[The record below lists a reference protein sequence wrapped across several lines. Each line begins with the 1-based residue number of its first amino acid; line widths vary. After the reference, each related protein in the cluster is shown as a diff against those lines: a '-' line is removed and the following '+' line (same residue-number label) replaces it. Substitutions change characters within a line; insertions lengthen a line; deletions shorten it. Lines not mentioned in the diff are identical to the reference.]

1 MKVMDDHFKER
12 TSALLKAT
20 KKFKEDNIPCQLK
33 EVMDQDDH
41 FKEHKSAILKA
52 LKATRSFKK
61 DTIPCQIEEGLYL
74 GSLGAA
80 NNLSTLKSL
89 NITHIL
95 SITSSPP
102 SYPNDFVY
110 KTILVPDK
118 LDANISQYFDEC
130 FTFIDEARTRGGG
143 VLVHCFAGK
152 SRSVTVVVAY
162 LMFKNG
168 MSLSEAMV
176 HVKLKR
182 PVASPNSGFMLQ
194 LEEYEK
200 SRRDAGSITGT
211 GHKAEKCGSSL

>member
-1 MKVMDDHFKER
+1 M
-12 TSALLKAT
+12 
-20 KKFKEDNIPCQLK
+20 
-33 EVMDQDDH
+33 DDH
-41 FKEHKSAILKA
+41 FKEHKAALLKV
-52 LKATRSFKK
+52 LKATEIFKQ
-61 DTIPCQIEEGLYL
+61 DNIPCQIEEGLYL

-80 NNLSTLKSL
+80 NTRSTLKRL

-102 SYPNDFVY
+102 SHPDDFVY

-130 FTFIDEARTRGGG
+130 FTFIDEAKTSGRG

-168 MSLSEAMV
+168 KSLSEAMGY
-176 HVKLKR
+176 VKLKR

-200 SRRDAGSITGT
+200 SRRDAESKNGA
-211 GHKAEKCGSSL
+211 GHRAQKCGSSL